1 MPTEIEVKVRVE
13 GLEAVG
19 EALEQAGAVRVA
31 SNEADGISN
40 VAFKNPDGSLVLI
53 ALNGNAAATA
63 FSVKAQGKTF
73 GYTLPAGAVATF
85 VWRP

>member
-1 MPTEIEVKVRVE
+1 M
-13 GLEAVG
+13 
-19 EALEQAGAVRVA
+19 GAVRVA

-63 FSVKAQGKTF
+63 FSVKAQGKVF
-73 GYTLPAGAVATF
+73 GYTLPAGAVVTF
-85 VWRP
+85 VWEAPVAKRARLRTHCS